1 MIDKWKQSWSLGGLN
16 SIENSTN
23 KEYSEWGKII
33 SPGTSTPN
41 SYTYMPIT
49 TVKEKQRGHEFERD
63 KRSVYVGMIVK
74 K

>member
-1 MIDKWKQSWSLGGLN
+1 
-16 SIENSTN
+16 
-23 KEYSEWGKII
+23 
-33 SPGTSTPN
+33 
-41 SYTYMPIT
+41 MPIT